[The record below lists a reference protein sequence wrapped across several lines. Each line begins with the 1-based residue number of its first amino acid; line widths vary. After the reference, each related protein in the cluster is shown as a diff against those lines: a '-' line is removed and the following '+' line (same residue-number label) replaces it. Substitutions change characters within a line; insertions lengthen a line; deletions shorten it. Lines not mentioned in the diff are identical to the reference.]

1 MHTYFQHIYL
11 GSVRNDGGAKMSTN
25 SLDIKFDM
33 SKPPIRQR
41 WFLRPITW
49 AVSFP
54 TVWKHRLKIHKTGIE
69 GLKPPYIL
77 LCTHMAFMDFMVTTA
92 AIFPHRGHYVVAIDG
107 YIGREWLLR
116 NVGAICKRKFTNDI
130 TLIKNIRKTI
140 DRGDILVLYP
150 EARYSLAGTTAVLPD
165 SLGKLVRFAGAPVA
179 VLNMHGNYLNSPC
192 WNLKNR
198 KVPLEAD
205 FSQIL
210 TAQETSSLPVEEINN
225 RIRKAFAYD
234 EYKWQKDNQI
244 HITDKSNAE
253 GLHKVLYQCPSCK
266 MEFHMESAG
275 VQIWCSHCGKHWTM
289 STLGELKAQTGE
301 TEFSHVPDWYEF
313 QRMEVRRQIEAG
325 TYEVS
330 DDVDID
336 SLPNAR
342 GYINIGHGRLTHN
355 MNGFRL
361 EGGDSGKDPI
371 LLKTPASMYSCHI
384 EYDYDKRGDCID
396 LSTLQDTYYIYPLNL
411 RCCVTK
417 IALAT
422 EELFYFQKASD
433 MIKTM
438 SASAD
443 SV

>member
-1 MHTYFQHIYL
+1 L
-11 GSVRNDGGAKMSTN
+11 GSVRND
-25 SLDIKFDM
+25 
-33 SKPPIRQR
+33 
-41 WFLRPITW
+41 
-49 AVSFP
+49 
-54 TVWKHRLKIHKTGIE
+54 
-69 GLKPPYIL
+69 
-77 LCTHMAFMDFMVTTA
+77 
-92 AIFPHRGHYVVAIDG
+92 
-107 YIGREWLLR
+107 
-116 NVGAICKRKFTNDI
+116 GAICKRKFTNDI

-198 KVPLEAD
+198 KVPLETD

-210 TAQETSSLPVEEINN
+210 TAQETRSLPVEEINN
-225 RIRKAFAYD
+225 RIRKSFAYD
-234 EYKWQKDNQI
+234 EYQWQKDNQI
-244 HITDKSNAE
+244 HIADKNNAR

-266 MEFHMESAG
+266 TEFRMESAG
-275 VQIWCSHCGKHWTM
+275 VQIWCSHCGKHWSM
-289 STLGELKAQTGE
+289 STLGELEAQHGE

-313 QRMEVRRQIEAG
+313 QRREVRRQIESG

-342 GYINIGHGRLTHN
+342 GYINIGRGRLTHN
-355 MNGFRL
+355 MSGFRL
-361 EGGDSGKDPI
+361 ERGDAGKGPF

-396 LSTLQDTYYIYPLNL
+396 LSTLLDTYYIYPLNL

-422 EELFYFQKASD
+422 EELYYFQKASD